1 MLFSFKKKD
10 WKQLLQAEDENK
22 MNDFLRKISRHRGA
36 YKNAEDVKSAQ
47 LWCAVLELCKENAIL
62 QRRLKDFED
71 VFEGMFEKMKK
82 RDEERKELA
91 RSLEKF

>member
-10 WKQLLQAEDENK
+10 WKQLLQAEDESRL
-22 MNDFLRKISRHRGA
+22 NDFLRKLTKYRGA

-47 LWCAVLELCKENAIL
+47 LWCALLELSKENAIL

-91 RSLEKF
+91 KSLERF